1 MGMLVVLIN
10 LVMGLRISSL
20 SRYHL
25 KSSPDESKAEPASA
39 EPNKT
44 QKKVLPEATAVLK
57 ATLELLDQISA
68 SEKEYEITIKKPA
81 ASTNKPEVLE
91 MKTQLEKLE
100 TGLKEMEVK
109 TFQMVGTLIER
120 RRIVES
126 LLEAKQHGK
135 HIREELKPTKATIEM
150 LTYIKEAQAKME
162 ELQEKLNNSHKKK
175 ESKKTG
181 SSNQVQLPE
190 NSEEDEE
197 GFDALY
203 SKWQK
208 QRNSLLA
215 DVKKMELS
223 NRVSKP
229 SPELQ
234 FGYKLENAETIKADL
249 RDYGDFQKLLE
260 AIQSAEKSN
269 NNAREAITAQ
279 RRGVKYRIKL
289 IERLLE
295 FQKEEEREKE
305 QSNVVVE
312 EKEKRFLE
320 LAQEKDQSVQ
330 VREAKEEILSEIA
343 KEQKRGQERS
353 AQVVLEK
360 EQLLNG
366 ELEEIKQRAN
376 NTDAAK
382 ERQKCEEREK
392 RECMQKELTKKLREL
407 GDDEETYTKLLKE
420 VASYDDAVF
429 KAYKEV
435 NEATKKRLDLEERIN
450 EIKEDLEA
458 NKLQKGTITRES
470 EDWKQRMKDANT
482 KIEGFTTQLNLAEP
496 HLTTLLTKETEA
508 KKSLEA
514 CIDESQLVKE
524 PLAKKP
530 MIPRLPLEEQH
541 TKVLRKRIASN
552 PQTVEKSKSC
562 IIC

>member
-215 DVKKMELS
+215 DVK
-223 NRVSKP
+223 
-229 SPELQ
+229 
-234 FGYKLENAETIKADL
+234 
-249 RDYGDFQKLLE
+249 
-260 AIQSAEKSN
+260 
-269 NNAREAITAQ
+269 
-279 RRGVKYRIKL
+279 
-289 IERLLE
+289 
-295 FQKEEEREKE
+295 
-305 QSNVVVE
+305 
-312 EKEKRFLE
+312 
-320 LAQEKDQSVQ
+320 
-330 VREAKEEILSEIA
+330 
-343 KEQKRGQERS
+343 KRGQERS